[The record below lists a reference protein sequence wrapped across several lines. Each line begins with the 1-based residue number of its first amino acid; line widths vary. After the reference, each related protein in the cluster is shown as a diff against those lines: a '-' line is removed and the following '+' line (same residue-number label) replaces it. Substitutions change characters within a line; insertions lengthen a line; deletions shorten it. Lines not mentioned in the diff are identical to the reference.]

1 MGLRSL
7 SHVAQYLFLSLSL
20 YHSWLG
26 FCCYPFCCYHTG
38 GQRHRAQG
46 GHAHFQDFSQC
57 HSLEPEKMGSGSDPT
72 TFTKA
77 ASPWLA
83 EQIYH
88 PHHLYNF
95 EPVSAAT
102 TWEKQVQKR
111 ETNINF
117 SYCLIWLS
125 DFYSPLLAI
134 QFSFAV
140 PQFLLFVRK
149 ALKIE
154 CYDLLFNVALYWRK
168 NWRPCQSGDG
178 EPSCLLPLSQSC
190 ESCVLH
196 TYDVELFLFSE
207 DKSRN
212 GHGKHFFA
220 KKYEEGWQI
229 DNYPQRKIKR
239 KPDVWTSWFRLPP
252 ASPPSLLHQ
261 SQREQTL

>member
-1 MGLRSL
+1 
-7 SHVAQYLFLSLSL
+7 
-20 YHSWLG
+20 
-26 FCCYPFCCYHTG
+26 
-38 GQRHRAQG
+38 
-46 GHAHFQDFSQC
+46 
-57 HSLEPEKMGSGSDPT
+57 MGSGSDPT

-154 CYDLLFNVALYWRK
+154 CCDLLFNVALYWRK
-168 NWRPCQSGDG
+168 KLEAMSEWWWWTILSSTFVTKLRIMRVAYLWCWAFLIFWGQKQKWTWKAFLCQ
-178 EPSCLLPLSQSC
+178 
-190 ESCVLH
+190 
-196 TYDVELFLFSE
+196 
-207 DKSRN
+207 
-212 GHGKHFFA
+212 KH
-220 KKYEEGWQI
+220 EEGWQI

-239 KPDVWTSWFRLPP
+239 KPDVWTSWCRPPP